1 MSTSEKQT
9 HITEFAA
16 KFPQLFEQL
25 GADNLQI
32 LMQATSVI
40 ELSEGR
46 KLIRDKMPTD
56 AIYFLLDGSMTAY
69 VEEGGVAVALSE
81 VKPGQWLGEISIL
94 SGELLASATVEAN
107 TSCKLVK
114 MHHKAFEKLIA
125 ENHEIAKVL
134 LENFI
139 ALMLARMRGTTARV

>member
-1 MSTSEKQT
+1 MSTAEKQT
-9 HITEFAA
+9 HIAEFATT
-16 KFPQLFEQL
+16 FPRLTEQL

-32 LMQATSVI
+32 LMRATTVI
-40 ELSEGR
+40 ELAEGR

-56 AIYFLLDGSMTAY
+56 AIYFLLNGSMNAF
-69 VEEGGVAVALSE
+69 VEEGGVSVALGE

-94 SGELLASATVEAN
+94 SGEFLASATVEAN
-107 TSCKLVK
+107 TSCKLIK

-139 ALMLARMRGTTARV
+139 ALMVARMRSTTAQL